1 MKRSKKFI
9 SLMLVLVILATTLAG
24 CSSGNPKTPAGND
37 KPAVSDKPAENDKPS
52 GESYSFN
59 LAMDSPEDTV
69 TFLFG
74 KKFAELV
81 DEKSDGRIKIDVF
94 SNGQLGGDRE
104 LVESAQKGDI
114 AFVVQNT
121 APQVNFVPELAVFDL
136 PNLFVNADVARK
148 VLDSE
153 FFDQIAEKYEEHN
166 LKLLGYADQGFRVM
180 SSNKKIETI
189 DDFQGQKIRTME
201 NPNHLD
207 YWKALGANPT
217 PMAFAEVYIG
227 LQQGTIDAQEN
238 PYEVVVSSK
247 FYEVQKYVINTNHLL
262 HLLSLISSKSVFE
275 SLSPEDQQL
284 IQEAADEAKVWARE
298 QADSRVADRVEIITS
313 NGAEIVELSD
323 ELKAEMA
330 TKAEGVYT
338 TIRSK
343 IGDELVDSV
352 LKAVEN
358 ATK

>member
-1 MKRSKKFI
+1 MKKSKKFI
-9 SLMLVLVILATTLAG
+9 SLTLVLVILAVTLAG
-24 CSSGNPKTPAGND
+24 CSGGKTETPAGGND
-37 KPAVSDKPAENDKPS
+37 KPGENPVAS
-52 GESYSFN
+52 GQTYQFN

-74 KKFAELV
+74 KKFAEIV
-81 DEKSDGRIKIDVF
+81 DEKSAGRIKIDVF
-94 SNGQLGGDRE
+94 SSGQLGGDRE
-104 LVESAQKGDI
+104 LVESAQNGDI

-153 FFDQIAEKYEEHN
+153 FFDEIAAKYEANN
-166 LKLLGYADQGFRVM
+166 LKLLGYADQGFRTM
-180 SSNKKIETI
+180 TSNKKIETI
-189 DDFQGQKIRTME
+189 ADFSGQKIRTME
-201 NPNHLD
+201 NPNHLE
-207 YWKALGANPT
+207 YWKSIGANPT

-238 PYEVVVSSK
+238 PYEVIVSSK

-275 SLSPEDQQL
+275 SLSAEDQQL
-284 IQEAADEAKVWARE
+284 VQEAADEAKVWARE
-298 QADSRVADRVEIITS
+298 QADSRVADRVEIITT

-330 TKAEGVYT
+330 AKAEGVYT
-338 TIRSK
+338 KIRAS

-352 LKAVEN
+352 LTAVEE